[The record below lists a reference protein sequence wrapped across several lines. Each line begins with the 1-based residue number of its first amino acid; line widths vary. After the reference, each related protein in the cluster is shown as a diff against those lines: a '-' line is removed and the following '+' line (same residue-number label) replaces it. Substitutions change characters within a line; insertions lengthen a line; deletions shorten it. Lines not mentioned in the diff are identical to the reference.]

1 MRPKVTK
8 WLILACLLAYAVIVS
23 AWADSVVRSR
33 KCTGIDIDI
42 RQGAPDAPQFLKPE
56 AVKNELGILASTITS
71 RSLYD
76 IDTDSLERH
85 LNTLNNFEHV
95 EVVRTSSGRLLIS
108 VLPLIPEARV
118 FTPTAT
124 YYINKDGKRMGAGA
138 EYHVDLPIVHGN
150 FTDRMPASGVLPVVR
165 YLRENQLMGALI
177 TMIDYRSPK
186 NIMLIPR
193 IRGHIINL
201 GDTNDLPEKF
211 EKLALM
217 YRKVLPHVGWN
228 MYDTISLKFK
238 GQIVATRADKRVRK
252 HSNVD
257 LSEIDDP
264 EESALPSASE
274 ELETEAIHQQDNQ
287 PPAGNNSGGPKAKTD
302 KKAADKKPAA

>member
-8 WLILACLLAYAVIVS
+8 WLILVCLLAYAVIVS
-23 AWADSVVRSR
+23 AWADTTVRSR
-33 KCTGIDIDI
+33 KCTGIEIDI
-42 RQGAPDAPQFLKPE
+42 RPGAPGAPQFLKPE
-56 AVKNELGILASTITS
+56 AVKSELGMLAWNMTS

-118 FTPTAT
+118 FTPTGT
-124 YYINKDGKRMGAGA
+124 YYINKDGKRMDAGA

-165 YLRENQLMGALI
+165 YLRENRLMGSLI
-177 TMIDYRSPK
+177 TMIEYRSPQ

-201 GDTNDLPEKF
+201 GDTNDLAAKF
-211 EKLALM
+211 EKLDLM

-238 GQIVATRADKRVRK
+238 GQIVATRADKRAK
-252 HSNVD
+252 AHNTVD
-257 LSEIDDP
+257 LSEIEDP
-264 EESALPSASE
+264 EESALPTARE
-274 ELETEAIHQQDNQ
+274 ELETEAILQGKK
-287 PPAGNNSGGPKAKTD
+287 PATVNDDGQAAKAD
-302 KKAADKKPAA
+302 KKAADKQTPA